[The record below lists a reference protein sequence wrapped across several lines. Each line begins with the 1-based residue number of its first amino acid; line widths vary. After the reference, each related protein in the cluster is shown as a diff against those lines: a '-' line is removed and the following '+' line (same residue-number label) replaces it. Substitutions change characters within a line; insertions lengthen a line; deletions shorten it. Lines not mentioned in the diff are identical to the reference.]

1 MRRDDWLV
9 QQLPV
14 GMTEDD
20 FFVRFVSIFQ
30 EVSSTVLE
38 QVDALPHLFDTA
50 VAPDTQ
56 VRAIGSWVG
65 LDWVDPTLPDAAQ
78 RRLVRGYSAGL
89 PWRGTARGLSRL
101 LKLITGSE
109 PEIEDSG
116 GVFLEDEAPE
126 AWPHVSIRL
135 PSAGRATVNDL
146 IRIIRAEL
154 PATVTFD
161 LDIDGARVHPPRQ
174 ESV

>member
-1 MRRDDWLV
+1 MRREDWLV

-30 EVSSTVLE
+30 HVASTVLD
-38 QVDALPHLFDTA
+38 QVDTLPHLFDTA
-50 VAPDTQ
+50 VAPDAQ

-78 RRLVRGYSAGL
+78 RRLVRGYCAGL
-89 PWRGTARGLSRL
+89 PWRGTAQGLTRL
-101 LKLITGSE
+101 LTLITGSE
-109 PEIEDSG
+109 AEIEDTG
-116 GVFLEDEAPE
+116 GVFLEDEAPDL
-126 AWPHVSIRL
+126 WPHVSIRL
-135 PSAGRATVNDL
+135 ATSGRATVNDL
-146 IRIIRAEL
+146 CRIIRQEL

-161 LDIDGARVHPPRQ
+161 LSIDGQRVHPPRQ
-174 ESV
+174 ESI

>member
-20 FFVRFVSIFQ
+20 FFVRFVSIFEQ
-30 EVSSTVLE
+30 VAATVLE
-38 QVDALPHLFDTA
+38 QVDNLPHLFDTA

-78 RRLVRGYSAGL
+78 RRLVRGYCAGL

-101 LKLITGSE
+101 LTLITGST
-109 PEIEDSG
+109 PEIEDTG
-116 GVFLEDEAPE
+116 GVYLEDEAPDT
-126 AWPHVSIRL
+126 WPHVSIRL

-146 IRIIRAEL
+146 LRIIRQEL

-161 LDIDGARVHPPRQ
+161 LEIDGQRVHPPRQ
-174 ESV
+174 EAV